1 MKKKINFLLL
11 GYSSFA
17 QRRLIKS
24 LSKIKNIKITICSKS
39 KKGKNIFFDNYIKAI
54 NSKPDLVYISLTNHL
69 HYKYAKIVLKKN
81 INLIVDKPLALN
93 LKQTKE
99 LVRIAKKRKLLLSEA
114 IVFNYHYVFK
124 KIIKI
129 LNGLNN
135 LEYIH
140 SNFNVPQIKSLKKI
154 NYTKSDSF
162 MDMGPYAA
170 SLIRL
175 YFNNKLG
182 KIISFKDSFTDKKN
196 IKSFSVFAKNKKIK
210 YFGNFGIGSEYI
222 SQIVYFSK
230 EKIIYLNH
238 QAFALPSN
246 KKIQLIIKSKNKFQ
260 TIHIKKDDC
269 IKNYF
274 NIILKSL
281 KNKKYDDHY
290 KKIINNAQTMEK
302 IKFKSL

>member
-1 MKKKINFLLL
+1 MKKKINLLLL

-24 LSKIKNIKITICSKS
+24 INKIKNIRISICSKS
-39 KKGKNIFFDNYIKAI
+39 KKGKNISFNNYIKAI

-81 INLIVDKPLALN
+81 INLIVDKPLAFN

-124 KIIKI
+124 KILKI
-129 LNGLNN
+129 INGLNN

-154 NYTKSDSF
+154 NDTKSDCF
-162 MDMGPYAA
+162 MDMSPYAA
-170 SLIRL
+170 SLIEL
-175 YFNNKLG
+175 HFNNKLD
-182 KIISFKDSFTDKKN
+182 KIISFKESFTDKKN
-196 IKSFSVFAKNKKIK
+196 IKSFSVFAKNKKMK
-210 YFGNFGIGSEYI
+210 YYGNFGVGKEYI
-222 SQIVYFSK
+222 SQIIFYSK

-246 KKIQLIIKSKNKFQ
+246 KKVQLVIKSKNKYQ
-260 TIHIKKDDC
+260 TIYIKKDDS

-281 KNKKYDDHY
+281 KSKKYDNHY
-290 KKIINNAQTMEK
+290 KKIINNAQIKEK

>member
-1 MKKKINFLLL
+1 MRKKINFLLL

-39 KKGKNIFFDNYIKAI
+39 KKGKNIYFDNYLKAI

-175 YFNNKLG
+175 YFNNKLD
-182 KIISFKDSFTDKKN
+182 KIISFKDSFADKK
-196 IKSFSVFAKNKKIK
+196 K
-210 YFGNFGIGSEYI
+210 
-222 SQIVYFSK
+222 
-230 EKIIYLNH
+230 
-238 QAFALPSN
+238 
-246 KKIQLIIKSKNKFQ
+246 
-260 TIHIKKDDC
+260 
-269 IKNYF
+269 
-274 NIILKSL
+274 
-281 KNKKYDDHY
+281 Y
-290 KKIINNAQTMEK
+290 KK
-302 IKFKSL
+302 F